1 MSDWE
6 FDDDPDDNDEIED
19 LDDDNPEEDE
29 DEVEV
34 IDENAPSTKG
44 KKINDSDWTSVPFLT
59 KYERARIL
67 GTRAL

>member
-1 MSDWE
+1 
-6 FDDDPDDNDEIED
+6 

-44 KKINDSDWTSVPFLT
+44 KKINDSD
-59 KYERARIL
+59 
-67 GTRAL
+67 